1 MQVDGSGQ
9 SGQSGP
15 DRQASEPM
23 EHLSDDAPLQYN
35 NLLYFCCILSPGYM
49 YAPAPEDDLIPPHG
63 GYRNLKSFQIADLC
77 YDVTVRFC
85 NRYIDKRSRTHD
97 QMVQAAR
104 SGSKNIVEG
113 SKVSGTSKET
123 ELKLTDVARGSLE
136 ELKRDYVDY
145 LRQRGLQRWSP
156 KDSLCSEL
164 IAARCQTSEQVAA
177 WVRKVHGRLQ
187 KSAGRD
193 KQTYPEIAA
202 NAALVLITVA
212 SSLLRRQ
219 LAAQS
224 RDFLENGG
232 FRERMYRMRKHR
244 RERDNSR

>member
-1 MQVDGSGQ
+1 MRR
-9 SGQSGP
+9 P
-15 DRQASEPM
+15 PKEPPNGD
-23 EHLSDDAPLQYN
+23 S
-35 NLLYFCCILSPGYM
+35 
-49 YAPAPEDDLIPPHG
+49 LIPPHG

-136 ELKRDYVDY
+136 ELKRDYIDY

-156 KDSLCSEL
+156 NDSLCSEL

-177 WVRKVHGRLQ
+177 WVRKIHSRLQ

-224 RDFLENGG
+224 KDFLKNGG

>member
-1 MQVDGSGQ
+1 M
-9 SGQSGP
+9 
-15 DRQASEPM
+15 
-23 EHLSDDAPLQYN
+23 DD
-35 NLLYFCCILSPGYM
+35 PG
-49 YAPAPEDDLIPPHG
+49 PEDDLIPPHG

-145 LRQRGLQRWSP
+145 LRHRGLQRWSP
-156 KDSLCSEL
+156 NDSLCSEL

-177 WVRKVHGRLQ
+177 WVRKIHNRLQ
-187 KSAGRD
+187 KGAGRD

-224 RDFLENGG
+224 RDFLENCG
-232 FRERMYRMRKHR
+232 FRERMYRMRKQH
-244 RERDNSR
+244 RERDNLR